1 MLVLHHRRASR
12 AALCFQSTAAAV
24 GGDLVV
30 DSPPLSLLTL
40 KKRFTSCA
48 DPITLKAVAGS
59 APLKDTNLSATDQ
72 ELPTGPLP
80 YERGFKVAI

>member
-48 DPITLKAVAGS
+48 DPITLKAVGRKCTA
-59 APLKDTNLSATDQ
+59 
-72 ELPTGPLP
+72 
-80 YERGFKVAI
+80 ERHKPKCY